1 MGTGWEEEGRER
13 VVRVGVGRG
22 WVGVA
27 GAWGVE
33 ARGARE
39 AGAVRGAVR
48 GSGAGSGVEGRLQ
61 GHMGFG
67 E

>member
-1 MGTGWEEEGRER
+1 MGTGWEEAGRER

-33 ARGARE
+33 ARGPGR
-39 AGAVRGAVR
+39 RGR
-48 GSGAGSGVEGRLQ
+48 
-61 GHMGFG
+61 
-67 E
+67 